1 MKIGIV
7 TPAPP
12 GSRYGN
18 RVTALRY
25 AHILRSLGH
34 AVSIKQEY
42 QSEPW
47 DLLVALH
54 ARRSHASIIKFHHS
68 HPSNP
73 IVVTLTGTD
82 LYRDLAVSRSARESM
97 ELASRIVVLQ
107 PKALEVL
114 RANLRAKARVIF
126 QSVTPFA
133 SSYSNRSQASSRGR
147 SFDVCVIGHLRS
159 VKDPFRAAMAS
170 RLLPGSSKIRIIQ
183 VGSAMTSSTE
193 GRALDEI
200 KKNSRYRWLGE
211 QPRPRI
217 LSVLRQSRLCVLS
230 SRMEGGANALGE
242 SIVAGTPVLASR
254 ISGSVGIL
262 GESYRGYFDV
272 GDTRKLA
279 GLMSQA
285 EEDPNFLSELRE
297 HCRKLATLFDPAVEA
312 ARWRALLD
320 ELSYGVRY

>member
-12 GSRYGN
+12 KSRYGN

-25 AHILRSLGH
+25 AQILRSLGH
-34 AVSIKQEY
+34 SVSVKQQYEG
-42 QSEPW
+42 EPW

-54 ARRSHASIIKFHHS
+54 ARRSHASIKKFHHL
-68 HPSNP
+68 HPSSP

-82 LYRDLAVSRSARESM
+82 LYRDLAFSRSARESV

-114 RANLRAKARVIF
+114 RPSLRTKARVVF
-126 QSVTPFA
+126 QSVTPFVPP
-133 SSYSNRSQASSRGR
+133 SSNRSRLKVHSR
-147 SFDVCVIGHLRS
+147 SFDVCVIGHLRP

-170 RLLPGSSKIRIIQ
+170 RLLPASSKIRIIQ

-193 GRALDEI
+193 ARALEEM
-200 KKNSRYRWLGE
+200 KKNSRYRWLGQ
-211 QPRPRI
+211 QPRSRV

-254 ISGSVGIL
+254 IPGSIGML
-262 GESYRGYFDV
+262 GESYNGYFEV

-279 GLMSQA
+279 SLMLQA
-285 EEDPNFLSELRE
+285 EKNASFLSELRE
-297 HCRKLATLFDPAVEA
+297 HCRKLVSLFDPAVEA
-312 ARWRALLD
+312 AKWKALLD
-320 ELSYGVRY
+320 ELS